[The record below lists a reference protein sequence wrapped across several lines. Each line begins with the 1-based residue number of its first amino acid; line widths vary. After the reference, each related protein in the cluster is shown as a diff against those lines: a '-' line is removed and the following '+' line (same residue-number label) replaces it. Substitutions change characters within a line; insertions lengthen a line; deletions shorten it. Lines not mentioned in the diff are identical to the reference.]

1 MRYVLYEGQNG
12 DMLFTKEELVK
23 ANPNLLQPFEKKSP
37 TLVIDAAND
46 NEAIQQLNTIIM
58 SRNQKK

>member
-1 MRYVLYEGQNG
+1 MKYVLYEGPNG
-12 DMLFTKEELVK
+12 NMLFTKEELVK
-23 ANPNLLQPFEKKSP
+23 ANPNLLNPFENKNP
-37 TLVIDAAND
+37 TLEIDAEND